1 MIIIAGHKDLDR
13 KMLKKV
19 VAYQEFAVIDA
30 TDDDALE
37 DWNVEKDNGF
47 TPAGKLYRDDAD
59 FFSTR
64 SLNNKEEAI
73 QNFFTSL
80 DFTNSMEK
88 VLSRF
93 VEAKGEVN
101 IFIILK
107 QKAYKVL
114 GKDYQKQ
121 FLYYLGSDLSV
132 VMLWDQIKDDNLEN
146 VLTWVPDEKTLK
158 ACNKA
163 VKRIEYD
170 QNQNTAIVRK
180 KKKKDKDPF
189 DLDDDFDDD
198 DDIRRSSQKE
208 IKKCIHQIAAAEDFL
223 GNRDRKGNKLY
234 YDPLS
239 DMERVFPNMFMH
251 FDEAPGLGKAVMDG
265 FKKKKKKKEKK
276 EKLKD
281 TLPWYDEDGTTVK
294 KKKKKKDKDY
304 TSIKFI

>member
-19 VAYQEFAVIDA
+19 VAYQEFVVLDA
-30 TDDDALE
+30 TDSDELE

-47 TPAGKLYRDDAD
+47 APAGKLYRDDSD

-80 DFTNSMEK
+80 DFMNSMEK
-88 VLSRF
+88 VISRF

-114 GKDYQKQ
+114 GKQYQKQ
-121 FLYYLGSDLSV
+121 FLYYMKEDLSV
-132 VMLWDQIKDDNLEN
+132 VMLWDQIKDERLED
-146 VLTWVPDEKTLK
+146 VLTWVPDEKTIK

-170 QNQNTAIVRK
+170 LSQNTAIVRGK
-180 KKKKDKDPF
+180 KKKKDPF
-189 DLDDDFDDD
+189 DLDDDDFDDD
-198 DDIRRSSQKE
+198 SDIRGSSKKS
-208 IKKCIHQIAAAEDFL
+208 IKKCINQIVAAEDFL
-223 GNRDRKGNKLY
+223 CNRDHKGNKLY
-234 YDPLS
+234 YDPLT
-239 DMERVFPNMFMH
+239 DMERVFPDLFAH
-251 FDEAPGLGKAVMDG
+251 FDEAPGLGKAALMSKD
-265 FKKKKKKKEKK
+265 KKKKKKKQK
-276 EKLKD
+276 KLKD
-281 TLPWYDEDGTTVK
+281 TIPWYDDDDGTMVK
-294 KKKKKKDKDY
+294 KKKKKNKDY